1 MQVCYIYRCLR
12 FNSLLMRM
20 LCNNNATKREIVNT
34 LCQFAGVALVN
45 AIFLH
50 IRIYRALEEKQ
61 I

>member
-1 MQVCYIYRCLR
+1 
-12 FNSLLMRM
+12 MRM

-34 LCQFAGVALVN
+34 LCQFAGVVLVN
-45 AIFLH
+45 AFFLH